1 MKIINPCS
9 ELKMVNMYLKAMVS
23 ELKLKSPNSQ
33 VSPSKGKTTTD
44 ALSPALTFTSR
55 SLSLFPA
62 PFTLTV
68 TQIIR
73 MNTTIFICVENSS
86 WVSQFQQTRS
96 RLQAVPFWLVER
108 GGCAHSAAK
117 LERGEINEKR
127 LGERREG
134 KGPFLFLSPF
144 SRLSPSLPSLVR
156 SSFFALSYFAR
167 PLD

>member
-86 WVSQFQQTRS
+86 WVSQFQQ
-96 RLQAVPFWLVER
+96 
-108 GGCAHSAAK
+108 
-117 LERGEINEKR
+117 N
-127 LGERREG
+127 
-134 KGPFLFLSPF
+134 
-144 SRLSPSLPSLVR
+144 
-156 SSFFALSYFAR
+156 
-167 PLD
+167 